1 MVREK
6 WKGLA
11 IQAGNSDDGAEASAG
26 LDIESNDLIPSDTV
40 EVTVRT
46 KAYAA
51 GLRNSANPF
60 GKKTRTRR
68 PSVKSYSRTLVMASG
83 ASNGRSL
90 LTRMSS
96 FGAIVRS
103 RGLNFGILEE
113 AGPPGAIVRSE
124 CDDTVVAVFLRADA

>member
-51 GLRNSANPF
+51 GPAELGQSVRKEDADKTPVREVVFPNSRD
-60 GKKTRTRR
+60 GVRR
-68 PSVKSYSRTLVMASG
+68 IE
-83 ASNGRSL
+83 RSL
-90 LTRMSS
+90 
-96 FGAIVRS
+96 AADQ
-103 RGLNFGILEE
+103 N
-113 AGPPGAIVRSE
+113 
-124 CDDTVVAVFLRADA
+124 VFVWCYREIKRTEFRDP